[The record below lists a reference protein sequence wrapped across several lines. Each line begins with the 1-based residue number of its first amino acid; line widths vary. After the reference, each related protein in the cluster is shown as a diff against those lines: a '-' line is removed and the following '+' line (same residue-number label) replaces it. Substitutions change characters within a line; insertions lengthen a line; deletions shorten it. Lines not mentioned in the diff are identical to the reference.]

1 MEKGARRMI
10 GSTKGAW
17 SPRRIIEA
25 ELSWIASLVLF
36 FLSIYFAI
44 RGDVLWTAYGITV
57 LSLYVL
63 PMMSKRSPFAA
74 LPWDMMILLVVPAV
88 IHVAVGSAW
97 LNGDPTWMDDI
108 ASLSFSL
115 SMATIGML
123 LSVEI
128 QMYTDVRMNSAFAVF
143 FIVMFTL
150 AVSGFWQVGIF
161 LGDELYGT
169 DNQGSNNDVMV
180 SLSWSLVGGMLMAFV
195 YYVYLKAMPEDRR
208 RTLGFAH
215 LWEVGRSKNG

>member
-1 MEKGARRMI
+1 MEKGVRRML
-10 GSTKGAW
+10 GSTVDAW
-17 SPRRIIEA
+17 SPRRILEA
-25 ELSWIASLVLF
+25 ELSWIPSLVLF

-44 RGDVLWTAYGITV
+44 RGDVLWTVYGITV
-57 LSLYVL
+57 MTLYVL
-63 PMMSKRSPFAA
+63 PMMSKRSSFAA
-74 LPWDMMILLVVPAV
+74 LPWDIMVILVVPAAV
-88 IHVAVGSAW
+88 HAAVGSAW
-97 LNGDPTWMDDI
+97 LDGDPMWMDAI

-169 DNQGSNNDVMV
+169 DNQGSNYDVML
-180 SLSWSLVGGMLMAFV
+180 SLSWSLVGGVLMAFV
-195 YYVYLKAMPEDRR
+195 YYAYLKAMSEDRR
-208 RTLGFAH
+208 RTLGFMH
-215 LWEVGRSKNG
+215 LWEAGRSRNG